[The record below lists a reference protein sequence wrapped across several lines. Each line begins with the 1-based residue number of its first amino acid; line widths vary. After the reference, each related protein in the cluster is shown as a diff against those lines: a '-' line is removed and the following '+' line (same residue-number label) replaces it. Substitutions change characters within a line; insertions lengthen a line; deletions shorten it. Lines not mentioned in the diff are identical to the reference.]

1 MWQAQLQPCLRGH
14 PAHCKLQHTHTNETR
29 RGVGRLAALS
39 VTLTTSG
46 LAVVPA
52 PLSTQAAVEAVQDA
66 ATLSQLVPAAAV
78 GSTVSMRSCSCGSDS
93 PARQANVAA
102 AVVLLVAAGQAG
114 SCNLWLPSAQCSV
127 ILPENPWLLRT
138 RVEVVGGQGDEQL
151 DGGGSVVV
159 SNNGGCPAADG
170 ANAGLAGEA
179 CVASG
184 GACPISP
191 SVQHC
196 DARLQ
201 AVKCDIAAADSG
213 MCPRA
218 TRVTAP
224 SQAHP

>member
-102 AVVLLVAAGQAG
+102 VLLLVAAGQAG
-114 SCNLWLPSAQCSV
+114 SLQTLAAQRIV
-127 ILPENPWLLRT
+127 QLYPARNPWLLRT
-138 RVEVVGGQGDEQL
+138 RVEVVGGQGHEQL
-151 DGGGSVVV
+151 DGGGSVVGSDNGRV
-159 SNNGGCPAADG
+159 SAADRR
-170 ANAGLAGEA
+170 NAGLAGEA
-179 CVASG
+179 CVPNRG
-184 GACPISP
+184 RVCMCIEPWCP
-191 SVQHC
+191 
-196 DARLQ
+196 
-201 AVKCDIAAADSG
+201 AA
-213 MCPRA
+213 
-218 TRVTAP
+218 
-224 SQAHP
+224 